1 MRTER
6 DGVVEDSVGGN
17 DETTQAQQLGDP
29 SKGVSTSAHH
39 RWPAV
44 AGLRSPQPARLT
56 MDVVITDQGCGTLK
70 PPQ

>member
-1 MRTER
+1 MRG

-17 DETTQAQQLGDP
+17 DETTQAQHLDDP
-29 SKGVSTSAHH
+29 SKDVSPSAHH
-39 RWPAV
+39 CWPMI
-44 AGLRSPQPARLT
+44 AGLRSPQPAHLT